1 MKALDTN
8 ILVRYYLD
16 DDARQSPVAFA
27 LMKQERALFVSRTVL
42 LELNWVLRFNPVN
55 PQTEAATRA
64 VLEHLV
70 ALPNLTVEDADVVR
84 TALQMNARGIEFAD
98 ALHLAASHRC
108 TAMLTFDDR
117 RFARRARELGVK
129 PAVVVPA
136 PRM

>member
-8 ILVRYYLD
+8 VLARYYLD
-16 DDARQSPVAFA
+16 DDARQSRIAFA
-27 LMKQERALFVSRTVL
+27 VMQRERALFVSRTVL

-55 PQTEAATRA
+55 PQTEGATRA
-64 VLEHLV
+64 VLQHLV
-70 ALPNLTVEDADVVR
+70 ALPNVTVEDADAVHA
-84 TALQMNARGIEFAD
+84 ALQLNARGIEFAD

-108 TAMLTFDDR
+108 TAMLTFEDR

-136 PRM
+136 Q

>member
-8 ILVRYYLD
+8 VLARYYLD

-27 LMKQERALFVSRTVL
+27 VMQRERALFVSRTVL

-64 VLEHLV
+64 VLDHLV
-70 ALPNLTVEDADVVR
+70 SLPNVTVEDVDVVR
-84 TALQMNARGIEFAD
+84 TALQLNARGIEFAD
-98 ALHLAASHRC
+98 ALHLAAAHRC

-136 PRM
+136 Q

>member
-8 ILVRYYLD
+8 VLARYYLD
-16 DDARQSPVAFA
+16 DDARQSRIAFA
-27 LMKQERALFVSRTVL
+27 VMQRERALFVSRTVL
-42 LELNWVLRFNPVN
+42 LELNWVLRFNSVN

-70 ALPNLTVEDADVVR
+70 SLPNVTVEDADVVR
-84 TALQMNARGIEFAD
+84 TALQLNARGIEFAD
-98 ALHLAASHRC
+98 ALHLAAAHRC

-136 PRM
+136 Q